1 MRRQFITLL
10 IILACLGAVT
20 ATRAS
25 AQSTRRF
32 IVDIPF
38 QFVIAGRAL
47 PAGNYSVER
56 IDPAKP
62 NVVLLKNADNG
73 MVRLFITQ
81 RIEKDKPSTDSC
93 LMFKV
98 RSGKFQLF
106 QVWVLGYQD
115 GNQVPPENEN
125 ERRVQSGN
133 NTPLVRLTGNNKKP

>member
-10 IILACLGAVT
+10 IILACLGALT
-20 ATRAS
+20 ATTAS

-32 IVDIPF
+32 IVNIPF
-38 QFVIAGRAL
+38 QFVLAGGTL
-47 PAGNYSVER
+47 PPGKYSVER
-56 IDPAKP
+56 IDPTKP
-62 NVVLLKNADNG
+62 NVVLLKNTDNG

-98 RSGKFQLF
+98 RRGEFHLF
-106 QVWVLGYQD
+106 KLWVFGFQD

-133 NTPLVRLTGNNKKP
+133 NTPLVRLTGNNKTP